1 MLQVLQKT
9 FLLAVD
15 FCVNMHFLVDWQ
27 VFLCEIEIIKTLTF
41 CYDAAT

>member
-1 MLQVLQKT
+1 MLQVLQKM

-15 FCVNMHFLVDWQ
+15 FCKYAFLVDWQ
-27 VFLCEIEIIKTLTF
+27 VLCEIEIIKTLTF